1 MIRALAFI
9 ALRLLEL
16 CCAVLCPLMPSLAI
30 GVAYGC
36 ELGMDRLR
44 LPPAPGPDPS
54 TARLIS
60 AIHHLLDGNSLWA
73 PTIYGPN
80 LTEHAL
86 AYFKQRYISGEIPL
100 ERYERMV
107 ATLIKADLTE
117 RES

>member
-1 MIRALAFI
+1 M
-9 ALRLLEL
+9 
-16 CCAVLCPLMPSLAI
+16 
-30 GVAYGC
+30 
-36 ELGMDRLR
+36 
-44 LPPAPGPDPS
+44 
-54 TARLIS
+54 
-60 AIHHLLDGNSLWA
+60 AIH
-73 PTIYGPN
+73 YGPN